1 MPTVDELR
9 SKQKEIE
16 KQIQDQIKAE
26 RKSALSNI
34 KKQMR
39 TYKVTFADIE
49 KSLAPG
55 RGYEIKKVPLKS
67 DSKNISKTK
76 SKSKKSKKNMMDEA
90 SDNLANMKF
99 ETA

>member
-16 KQIQDQIKAE
+16 KQIQDQIRAE
-26 RKSALSNI
+26 RKTALSNI
-34 KKQMR
+34 KKQLK
-39 TYKVTFADIE
+39 TYRVTYADIE